1 MSDKKA
7 VFFDID
13 GTIWDIKNEIP
24 KSTILAIKKMR
35 ENGHLA
41 FLNSGRCR
49 SYIFAEQ
56 LLDIGFDGIV
66 SGCGTMVEINGLV
79 RFYHRIKSQQ
89 AIDTVKK
96 VREYGFKPILE
107 GRYDL
112 YIDIEDE
119 FKGDAYCEKL
129 VGEMGDRI
137 LPIRRYWG
145 EWEISKLSCATDGC
159 DVYACRDEMAD
170 DYDFM
175 IHNPAVVEI
184 VPKGFNKGTGI
195 KKVCELMDIDIADT
209 IAFGDSAND
218 LDMLDVAGLGVVM
231 GSGSD
236 EAKEH
241 ADHITTGIY
250 ENGLAEGLIHLG
262 LI

>member
-1 MSDKKA
+1 MSGQKA

-13 GTIWDIKNEIP
+13 GTIWDFNNNIP
-24 KSTILAIKKMR
+24 KSTILAIKKLR

-41 FLNSGRCR
+41 FINSGRCR
-49 SYIFAEQ
+49 SYIFAEH
-56 LLDIGFDGIV
+56 LLNIGFDGIV
-66 SGCGTMVEINGLV
+66 SGCGTMVEMNGLV
-79 RFYHRIKSQQ
+79 RFYHRMK
-89 AIDTVKK
+89 ADLAVETVKK
-96 VREYGFKPILE
+96 VRSYGFKPILE

-112 YIDIEDE
+112 YIDIEDD
-119 FKGDAYCEKL
+119 FSGDEYCEKL
-129 VGEMGDRI
+129 SQEMGGRI
-137 LPIRRYWG
+137 LPIKRYWG
-145 EWEISKLSCATDGC
+145 EWEISKLSCATEGC
-159 DVYACRDEMAD
+159 DVMACRDELSED
-170 DYDFM
+170 FDFM
-175 IHNPAVVEI
+175 IHNPQVVEI

-195 KKVCELMDIDIADT
+195 KKVCELLDMDIADT

-218 LDMLDVAGLGVVM
+218 LDMLDMAGLGVVM

-241 ADHITTGIY
+241 ADHITSGLT